1 MATYEYSFYLSI
13 GVTVE
18 SEDPID
24 WNEAGGYSKLRELA
38 TQQLEEQS
46 IESIVNHADFGDIE
60 ETEV

>member
-18 SEDPID
+18 SDEPID
-24 WNEAGGYSKLRELA
+24 WNQSGGYRKLRELA
-38 TQQLEEQS
+38 VARIEEQGV
-46 IESIVNHADFGDIE
+46 ESVVDHADFGDIE